1 MSVRGTDSV
10 RTRRDAASSAVGRSA
25 WTSGK
30 TYAVCHRMLAPAWP
44 TSHAGGIM
52 KILASVPNSSMVV
65 AKGTPTTSNLKVSA
79 QLSAK
84 ETNVFLDMTRMSW
97 KKLQV
102 LAPNLR
108 LSSREPSTC
117 SGLAA
122 SGQVLATETLA
133 VPKPEPQNLLIPFP
147 QTQLLLRHHDL
158 RPLTPSP
165 SGTLSPQLSG
175 FKFIPV

>member
-1 MSVRGTDSV
+1 MRLKKEMSVRGTDSV

-84 ETNVFLDMTRMSW
+84 RNKCLPGYDKDELEET
-97 KKLQV
+97 
-102 LAPNLR
+102 P
-108 LSSREPSTC
+108 
-117 SGLAA
+117 GLG
-122 SGQVLATETLA
+122 S
-133 VPKPEPQNLLIPFP
+133 
-147 QTQLLLRHHDL
+147 
-158 RPLTPSP
+158 
-165 SGTLSPQLSG
+165 
-175 FKFIPV
+175 